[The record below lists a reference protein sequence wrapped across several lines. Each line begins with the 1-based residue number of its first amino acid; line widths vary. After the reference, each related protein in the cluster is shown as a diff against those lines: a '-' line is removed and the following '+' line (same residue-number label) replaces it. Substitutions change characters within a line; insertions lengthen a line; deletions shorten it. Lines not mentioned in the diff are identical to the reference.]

1 MFWVLLKASYAFNT
15 IQFFNF
21 AFNTIQFGTF
31 VFDTRACLGI
41 TGIFSVPLQDQ
52 ESKLQPITIMPKYI
66 KEASILGLVGGEGC
80 NVGKRKYFL

>member
-1 MFWVLLKASYAFNT
+1 MKIGVLGTFKS
-15 IQFFNF
+15 FFCL
-21 AFNTIQFGTF
+21 TIQFGTF

-41 TGIFSVPLQDQ
+41 TGIFSVPLQYIIHPYQ

-80 NVGKRKYFL
+80 NVGTQKHFL

>member
-1 MFWVLLKASYAFNT
+1 MKIGVLGTFKS
-15 IQFFNF
+15 FFCL
-21 AFNTIQFGTF
+21 TIQFGTF

-41 TGIFSVPLQDQ
+41 TGIFFCAPTVHNTPLQDQ

-80 NVGKRKYFL
+80 NVGTRKHFL